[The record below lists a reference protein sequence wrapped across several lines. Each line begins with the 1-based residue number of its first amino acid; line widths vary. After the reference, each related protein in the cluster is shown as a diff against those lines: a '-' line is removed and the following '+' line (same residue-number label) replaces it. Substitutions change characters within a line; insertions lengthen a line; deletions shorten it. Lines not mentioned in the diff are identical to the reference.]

1 MSGYADSSSG
11 QVCPA
16 AASQPPVPTSA
27 KNATSA
33 ICLNALHHPV
43 FDDGWRSSLL
53 PKLCRQGLLLLIICI
68 SLSLFGLAQVPSSQH
83 VVLVIDENHSFA
95 EVQANMPWLINQG
108 NVNGFANNYHS
119 DNGGSLMDYLWL
131 ASGSCESAANC
142 SLPPNTNDF
151 GCQGDFCAVLPI
163 TDDNIFRELNT
174 ANASWKVYAQSY
186 DAAGGTVDTP
196 DNGNGTSYY
205 RRHNGATWYSDI
217 LNDVAGSQSKVV
229 DLGQFAIDL
238 ANDALPRFV
247 IIVPDGD
254 HDAHDCPNGAAAC
267 LQAADD
273 FLNQTLSPMLA
284 KPYFQTGGD
293 GMLII
298 TFDECGEGTNDGCGA
313 AVYTAVIGPKV
324 KRNFVSNTFYQH
336 ENTLR
341 TMLDA
346 LNIATHPGASET
358 ASPMADFFTTGG
370 VGGGTGD
377 HVDDGDWSC
386 AGNCLAAATDTSIQL
401 DGASK
406 RFTYTGGA
414 PFTDATWSTNPNGA
428 FAGNSHFTISFTSQ
442 TDNPGAPQAF
452 EIHVLRRVNGVLY
465 PFQIQCDFQGSQLWR
480 VYDPTIDDW
489 VGTDVGCAP
498 IDTANSWDDFAVH
511 FNIAGSQLHYQDVVI
526 NGTSYPFNVANVNSV
541 PDSGPDS
548 MTVELKLIGD
558 GTGTSYTWWIDNMAL
573 SFQP

>member
-1 MSGYADSSSG
+1 MSGYLNSSSTIF
-11 QVCPA
+11 QPS
-16 AASQPPVPTSA
+16 ASASA
-27 KNATSA
+27 KDTISA
-33 ICLNALHHPV
+33 MRVTVACH
-43 FDDGWRSSLL
+43 FGTTGGWRSSL
-53 PKLCRQGLLLLIICI
+53 PAKLWRQWLLLTVICI
-68 SLSLFGLAQVPSSQH
+68 AVSLSGLAQVPSSQH

-95 EVQANMPWLINQG
+95 EVQANMPWLISKG
-108 NVNGFANNYHS
+108 NANGFANNYHS
-119 DNGGSLMDYLWL
+119 DNGGSLLDYLWL

-142 SLPPNTNDF
+142 TLPPNTNDF
-151 GCQGDFCAVLPI
+151 GCQGDFCAVVPI
-163 TDDNIFRELNT
+163 TDDNIFRELN
-174 ANASWKVYAQSY
+174 NSNISWKVYAQSY

-196 DNGNGTSYY
+196 DNGNNTSYY

-217 LNDVAGSQSKVV
+217 LNNVDGSQSKVV
-229 DLGQFAIDL
+229 DLGQFATDL

-267 LQAADD
+267 LQAADA
-273 FLNQTLSPMLA
+273 FLNQTLTPMLA
-284 KPYFQTGGD
+284 KPYFQPGGD

-298 TFDECGEGTNDGCGA
+298 TFDECGDGTNDGCAA

-324 KRNFVSNTFYQH
+324 KSHFVSNTFYQH

-346 LNIATHPGASET
+346 LNISTHPGASET
-358 ASPMADFFTTGG
+358 ASPMADFFTT
-370 VGGGTGD
+370 VSGGTTD
-377 HVDDGDWSC
+377 HVDDGNWSC
-386 AGNCLAAATDTSIQL
+386 AGNCLAAATDTSVQL

-414 PFTDATWSTNPNGA
+414 PFTDATWSTNP
-428 FAGNSHFTISFTSQ
+428 AGDFTGTSRFTISFTSQ
-442 TDNPGAPQAF
+442 TDNPAASQAF
-452 EIHVLRRVNGVLY
+452 EIHVLRRVNGVMY
-465 PFQIQCDFQGSQLWR
+465 PFQIQCDFQGSKLWR

-489 VGTDVGCAP
+489 VATDVGCAP
-498 IDTANSWDDFAVH
+498 IDPANSWDDFAMH

-541 PDSGPDS
+541 PDAGPDS
-548 MTVELKLIGD
+548 MTVEIKLIGD
-558 GTGTSYTWWIDNMAL
+558 GTGDSYTWWVDNMAL